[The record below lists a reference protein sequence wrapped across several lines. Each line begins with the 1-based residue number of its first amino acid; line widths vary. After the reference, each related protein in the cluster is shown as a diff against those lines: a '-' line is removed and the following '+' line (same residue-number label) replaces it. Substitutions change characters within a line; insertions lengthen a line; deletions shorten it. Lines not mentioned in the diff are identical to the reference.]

1 MKTEAESEMPA
12 SEEKK
17 AGKTGPEQQQG
28 GASKSGGGEETAVES
43 VINHYVGDAIHL
55 FLSLLSVFILAAAVV
70 AAYDTAVTEFPKLF
84 SHAEEYNVLQKI
96 IQNVLLIAIA
106 AELGLLLLYHRTS
119 SAIEVIMFVIA
130 RKIVT
135 PDITAVEL
143 VLSIAALAGLLVV
156 RYYYLPGRPK

>member
-1 MKTEAESEMPA
+1 MAA
-12 SEEKK
+12 NEEKK

-55 FLSLLSVFILAAAVV
+55 FLSLLSVLLLGVAVV
-70 AAYDTAVTEFPKLF
+70 ATYQTAVHDFPKLLTYTD
-84 SHAEEYNVLQKI
+84 EYDVLQKL

-135 PDITAVEL
+135 PDISSL
-143 VLSIAALAGLLVV
+143 DLLLSVAALAVLLIV
-156 RYYYLPGRPK
+156 RFYYLPGRPK